1 MQNVATFR
9 LCDFHWRRQQ
19 GFRNNSRKLLL
30 LKNCSFFTQIL
41 FDVSLLFL
49 SVYDGVSDCWKDYSA
64 SQLPFQLQ
72 QLAQPSCPTL
82 CCFVASCDSCSLLDG
97 RSLLCRDNQWDRRAV
112 SQCADWTARRGAVG
126 EGEGAGSDHANSRTL
141 GRTANRVAARLPQ
154 TRRSCLA
161 RKKGKSQ
168 RIVACEQITCRCR
181 CHVNI
186 SLSACFGL

>member
-82 CCFVASCDSCSLLDG
+82 CLWRPATAAACLKLMAAHSCVVTISG
-97 RSLLCRDNQWDRRAV
+97 TGALCRSVPTGLRD
-112 SQCADWTARRGAVG
+112 
-126 EGEGAGSDHANSRTL
+126 
-141 GRTANRVAARLPQ
+141 AARWARERGQEAITQ
-154 TRRSCLA
+154 TRA
-161 RKKGKSQ
+161 R
-168 RIVACEQITCRCR
+168 
-181 CHVNI
+181 
-186 SLSACFGL
+186 